1 MIKLDLIRNFSI
13 IAHIDHG
20 KSTLADRF
28 LEKTNS
34 MPKRRKIEEQVL
46 DQMDLERERGI
57 TIKSHP
63 IRMYYTLGEIEY
75 ELHLIDTP
83 GHVDFS
89 YEVSRSL
96 AACEGAILV
105 VDATQGIEAQTLA
118 NYNLA
123 LENNLT
129 LIPVI
134 NKIDLP
140 GAEIDRVKR
149 QLIDSLGFSEE
160 EIILVSAKEGTGV
173 DNLLKAIVDRI
184 PHPKGDPDRSLEA
197 LIFDAY
203 FDPFRGVV
211 VYTRIFNGTVKK
223 GTKIMMMSNGA
234 NYEVL
239 EVGYFAFGLHPTESL
254 DTGEVGYII
263 ANIKD
268 IKDARVGDTI
278 TNTELPVKIPLP
290 GFKKIKPM
298 VFCGLFPQ
306 ESNQYEELRDALG
319 KLQLNDPALVF
330 EPENSEALGPGF
342 RCGFLGTLHMEIVEE
357 RLERE
362 YNLTL
367 VATAP
372 NVVYKVYT
380 KGGDVL
386 EINNPSQFPHYSEV
400 ERVEEPY
407 VKASIISPSEYIG
420 PIMELCRI
428 KRGILLE
435 MNYIDPM
442 KVIFSYEIPLSE
454 VIFDF
459 FDKLKSI
466 TRGYASLDY
475 EPIGFKESDLVKLEV
490 LVKGETIDALSIII
504 HRDEAEKRGREI
516 VRNLRKLIPR
526 QLFEI
531 PLQASINGKVI
542 ARENIPP
549 LKKNVLQK
557 CYGGDVTRK
566 KKLLEKQKEGKK
578 RLKQIGQ
585 VEVPQEA
592 FLAILKSE

>member
-1 MIKLDLIRNFSI
+1 MKLDLIRNFSI

-57 TIKSHP
+57 SIKSHP
-63 IRMYYTLGEIEY
+63 IRMYYTLEEKEY

-96 AACEGAILV
+96 AACEGAILI

-123 LENNLT
+123 LEQGLT

-140 GAEIDRVKR
+140 GAEIERVRK
-149 QLIDSLGFSEE
+149 QLVDLLGFLES
-160 EIILVSAKEGTGV
+160 EIILASAKEGTGV
-173 DNLLKAIVDRI
+173 DELLKAIIERI
-184 PHPKGDPDRSLEA
+184 PHPRGDLDKNLEA

-211 VYTRIFNGTVKK
+211 IYTRVFNGVVKK
-223 GTKIMMMSNGA
+223 GSKIMMISTGA
-234 NYEVL
+234 TYEVG

-254 DTGEVGYII
+254 EAGEVGYII
-263 ANIKD
+263 ANIKN
-268 IKDARVGDTI
+268 IKDAYVGDTI
-278 TNTELPVKIPLP
+278 TNSEALVKAPLS
-290 GFKKIKPM
+290 GFKRIKPM

-306 ESNQYEELRDALG
+306 ESSQYEELREALG
-319 KLQLNDPALVF
+319 KLQLNDPAMVF
-330 EPENSEALGPGF
+330 EPENSEALGSGF

-372 NVVYKVYT
+372 NVVYRVNI
-380 KGGDVL
+380 KGGEII

-516 VRNLRKLIPR
+516 VKNLRKLIPR

-531 PLQASINGKVI
+531 PLQASINGKII

>member
-1 MIKLDLIRNFSI
+1 MKLGDIRNFSI

-34 MPKRRKIEEQVL
+34 MPKKKLAEEQVL

-63 IRMYYTLGEIEY
+63 VRMYYVLNGREY

-123 LENNLT
+123 LENGLT

-140 GAEIDRVKR
+140 GAEIERVKK
-149 QLIDSLGFSEE
+149 QLIDSLGFLED
-160 EIILVSAKEGTGV
+160 EILLVSAKEGIGI
-173 DNLLKAIVDRI
+173 DELLKAIIERI
-184 PHPKGDPDRSLEA
+184 PPPRGDTDKSLEA

-203 FDPFRGVV
+203 FDLYRGVV
-211 VYTRIFNGTVKK
+211 VYTRVFNGIVRR
-223 GTKIMMMSNGA
+223 GMKIKMMSTGA
-234 NYEVL
+234 IYEVD
-239 EVGYFAFGLHPTESL
+239 EVGYFSFGLHPTESL
-254 DTGEVGYII
+254 SAGEVGYII
-263 ANIKD
+263 ANIKNV
-268 IKDARVGDTI
+268 KDAQVGDTI
-278 TNTELPVKIPLP
+278 TDADSPIEKPLP
-290 GFKKIKPM
+290 GFKRIKPM
-298 VFCGLFPQ
+298 VYCGLFPQ
-306 ESNQYEELRDALG
+306 ESNQYEDLRESLE
-319 KLQLNDPALVF
+319 KLQLNDSALVF
-330 EPENSEALGPGF
+330 EPENSDALGPGF

-362 YNLTL
+362 YGVKL

-372 NVVYKVYT
+372 NVVYRVYT
-380 KGGDVL
+380 RDGKVL
-386 EINNPSQFPHYSEV
+386 EINNPSQFPHYGLIEK
-400 ERVEEPY
+400 VEEPY
-407 VKASIISPSEYIG
+407 VKASIISPSEFIG
-420 PIMELCRI
+420 PVMELCLG
-428 KRGILLE
+428 KRGTLIE

-442 KVIFSYEIPLSE
+442 KVVFIYELPLSE

-459 FDKLKSI
+459 FDKLKSV

-475 EPIGFKESDLVKLEV
+475 EPIGFKESDLVRLEI
-490 LVKGETIDALSIII
+490 LVKGEPVDALSIIT

-516 VRNLRKLIPR
+516 VKRLRSLIPR

-531 PLQASINGKVI
+531 PIQASVNGKII

>member
-1 MIKLDLIRNFSI
+1 MNLSNIRNFSI

-34 MPKRRKIEEQVL
+34 MPKKKLVEEQVL

-63 IRMYYTLGEIEY
+63 VRMYYILNEKEY

-123 LENNLT
+123 LENGLT

-140 GAEIDRVKR
+140 GAEIERVKM
-149 QLIDSLGFSEE
+149 QLIDTLGFSED
-160 EIILVSAKEGTGV
+160 EIILISAKEGIGI
-173 DNLLKAIVDRI
+173 DELLNAIIERI
-184 PHPKGDPDRSLEA
+184 PPPSGSLEKPLEA
-197 LIFDAY
+197 LIFDAH
-203 FDPFRGVV
+203 FDPYRGVV
-211 VYTRIFNGTVKK
+211 VYTRIFNGSVKR
-223 GTKIMMMSNGA
+223 GTKIMLMSTGSV
-234 NYEVL
+234 YEVD
-239 EVGYFAFGLHPTESL
+239 EVGYFSFGLHPTESL
-254 DTGEVGYII
+254 DAGEVGYII
-263 ANIKD
+263 ANIKN
-268 IKDARVGDTI
+268 IRDAQVGDTI
-278 TNTELPVKIPLP
+278 TDADSPVEKPLP
-290 GFKKIKPM
+290 GFKKVKPM

-306 ESNQYEELRDALG
+306 ESNGYQDLRDSLE

-362 YNLTL
+362 YGVKL

-372 NVVYKVYT
+372 NVVYRVHT
-380 KGGDVL
+380 KDGRIL
-386 EINNPSQFPHYSEV
+386 EVNNPSQFPHYSQV
-400 ERVEEPY
+400 EKVEEPY
-407 VKASIISPSEYIG
+407 VKVSIISPSEFIG
-420 PIMELCRI
+420 PIMELCLG
-428 KRGILLE
+428 KRGVLIE
-435 MNYIDPM
+435 MNYIDPI
-442 KVIFSYEIPLSE
+442 KVIFTYELPLSE

-459 FDKLKSI
+459 FDKLKSV

-475 EPIGFKESDLVKLEV
+475 EPIGFRESDLVRLDI
-490 LVKGETIDALSIII
+490 LVKGEPVDALSIII
-504 HRDEAEKRGREI
+504 HRDESDKRAREI
-516 VRNLRKLIPR
+516 VKKLRALIPR

-531 PLQASINGKVI
+531 PIQASVNGKII

>member
-1 MIKLDLIRNFSI
+1 MRLSNIRNFSI

-34 MPKRRKIEEQVL
+34 MPKKKIAEEQVL

-63 IRMYYTLGEIEY
+63 VRMYYVLDGEEY

-123 LENNLT
+123 LENGLT

-140 GAEIDRVKR
+140 GAEVERVKK
-149 QLIDSLGFSEE
+149 QLMDSLGFLEE
-160 EIILVSAKEGTGV
+160 EILLVSAKEGIGV
-173 DNLLKAIVDRI
+173 DDLLRAIIERI
-184 PHPKGDPDRSLEA
+184 PPPKGDVNRSLEA

-203 FDPFRGVV
+203 FDPYRGVV
-211 VYTRIFNGTVKK
+211 VYTRIFNGTVKRGMSIK
-223 GTKIMMMSNGA
+223 MMSTGA
-234 NYEVL
+234 VYEVD
-239 EVGYFAFGLHPTESL
+239 EVGYFSFGLHPTESL
-254 DTGEVGYII
+254 VAGEVGYII
-263 ANIKD
+263 ANIKN
-268 IKDARVGDTI
+268 IKDAQVGDTI
-278 TNTELPVKIPLP
+278 TDANSPIEKPLP
-290 GFKKIKPM
+290 GFKRIKPM
-298 VFCGLFPQ
+298 VYCGLFPQ
-306 ESNQYEELRDALG
+306 EPNQYEDLRESLE

-362 YNLTL
+362 YGVKL

-372 NVVYKVYT
+372 NVVYRVHT
-380 KGGDVL
+380 KNGNIL
-386 EINNPSQFPHYSEV
+386 EINNPSQFPNYSLV
-400 ERVEEPY
+400 EKVEEPY
-407 VKASIISPSEYIG
+407 VKVSIISPSEFIG
-420 PIMELCRI
+420 QIMELCLG
-428 KRGILLE
+428 KRGTLIE

-442 KVIFSYEIPLSE
+442 KVVFTYELPLSE

-459 FDKLKSI
+459 FDKLKSV

-475 EPIGFKESDLVKLEV
+475 EPIGFRESDLVRLEI
-490 LVKGETIDALSIII
+490 LVKGETVDALSIIV
-504 HRDEAEKRGREI
+504 HRDEAERRGREI
-516 VRNLRKLIPR
+516 VKKLRTLIPR

-531 PLQASINGKVI
+531 PLQASVNGKII

>member
-1 MIKLDLIRNFSI
+1 MLDLIRNFSI

-63 IRMYYTLGEIEY
+63 IRMYYTFEGKEY
-75 ELHLIDTP
+75 KLHLIDTP

-140 GAEIDRVKR
+140 GAEIDRVKK
-149 QLIDSLGFSEE
+149 QLIDSLGFSGE

-173 DNLLKAIVDRI
+173 DYLLNAIIERI
-184 PHPKGDPDRSLEA
+184 PHPKGDKDKTLEA

-211 VYTRIFNGTVKK
+211 VYTRVFNGTVRK
-223 GTKIMMMSNGA
+223 GTKIMMMSTGTS
-234 NYEVL
+234 YEVL

-254 DTGEVGYII
+254 EAGEVGYII

-278 TNTELPVKIPLP
+278 TSSEAPTVSPLP
-290 GFKKIKPM
+290 GFKRIKPM

-372 NVVYKVYT
+372 NVVYRVYT
-380 KGGDVL
+380 KGKDVL
-386 EINNPSQFPHYSEV
+386 EINNPSQFPHYSEI
-400 ERVEEPY
+400 ERIEEPY
-407 VKASIISPSEYIG
+407 VRASIISPSEYIG
-420 PIMELCRI
+420 PIMELCRT
-428 KRGILLE
+428 KRGVLLE

-459 FDKLKSI
+459 FDKLKSV

-490 LVKGETIDALSIII
+490 LVKGETVDALSIIL

-516 VRNLRKLIPR
+516 VKNLRKLIPR

-531 PLQASINGKVI
+531 PLQASINGKIV

-592 FLAILKSE
+592 FLAILRSE

>member
-1 MIKLDLIRNFSI
+1 MKLLGIRNFSI

-34 MPKRRKIEEQVL
+34 MPKRKKVEEQVL

-63 IRMYYTLGEIEY
+63 IRMYYTLEEKGY

-134 NKIDLP
+134 NKIDLL
-140 GAEIDRVKR
+140 GAEIERVKK
-149 QLIDSLGFSEE
+149 QLMDSLGFLEN

-173 DNLLKAIVDRI
+173 DELFRAIIERI
-184 PHPKGDPDRSLEA
+184 PHPKGALDRSLEA

-211 VYTRIFNGTVKK
+211 VYTRVFNGMVKK
-223 GTKIMMMSNGA
+223 GSKIMMMFTEA
-234 NYEVL
+234 TYEVG

-254 DTGEVGYII
+254 EAGEVGYII
-263 ANIKD
+263 ANIKN
-268 IKDARVGDTI
+268 IKDAHVGDTI
-278 TNTELPVKIPLP
+278 TSSEAPVKAPLP

-306 ESNQYEELRDALG
+306 ESNRYEELKENLG

-330 EPENSEALGPGF
+330 GPENSEALGPGF

-372 NVVYKVYT
+372 NVAYRVHT
-380 KGGDVL
+380 KDG
-386 EINNPSQFPHYSEV
+386 EIIEITNPFQFPHYSKV
-400 ERVEEPY
+400 EKVEEPY
-407 VKASIISPSEYIG
+407 VRASIISPSEYIG
-420 PIMELCRI
+420 PIMELCRS
-428 KRGILLE
+428 KRGTLLE

-442 KVIFSYEIPLSE
+442 KVIFSYELPLSE
-454 VIFDF
+454 IIFNF
-459 FDKLKSI
+459 FDKLKSV

-475 EPIGFKESDLVKLEV
+475 EPIGFKESDLVKLDV
-490 LVKGETIDALSIII
+490 LVKGETVDALNIII

-516 VRNLRKLIPR
+516 VKNLRKLIPR

-531 PLQASINGKVI
+531 PIQASVNGKII

>member
-173 DNLLKAIVDRI
+173 DNLLKSIVDRI

-459 FDKLKSI
+459 FDKLKSV

-490 LVKGETIDALSIII
+490 LVKGDTIDALSIII

>member
-173 DNLLKAIVDRI
+173 DNLLKSIVDRI

-372 NVVYKVYT
+372 NVVYRVYT

-459 FDKLKSI
+459 FDKLKSV

-490 LVKGETIDALSIII
+490 LVKGDTIDALSIII

>member
-1 MIKLDLIRNFSI
+1 MKLLNIRNFSI

-34 MPKRRKIEEQVL
+34 MPKKKIAEEQVL

-63 IRMYYTLGEIEY
+63 VRMYYVLDDEEY

-123 LENNLT
+123 LENGLT

-140 GAEIDRVKR
+140 GAEVERVKK
-149 QLIDSLGFSEE
+149 QLVDSLGFLEE
-160 EIILVSAKEGTGV
+160 EILLVSAKEGIGV
-173 DNLLKAIVDRI
+173 DELLRAIIERI
-184 PHPKGDPDRSLEA
+184 PPPNGDINKSLEA

-203 FDPFRGVV
+203 FDPYRGVV
-211 VYTRIFNGTVKK
+211 VYTRIFNGTVKRGMNIK
-223 GTKIMMMSNGA
+223 MMSTGA
-234 NYEVL
+234 VYEVD
-239 EVGYFAFGLHPTESL
+239 EVGYFSFGLHPTEFL
-254 DTGEVGYII
+254 VAGEVGYII
-263 ANIKD
+263 ANIKNV
-268 IKDARVGDTI
+268 KDAQVGDTI
-278 TNTELPVKIPLP
+278 TDANSPIEKPLP
-290 GFKKIKPM
+290 GFKRIKPM
-298 VFCGLFPQ
+298 VYCGLFPQ
-306 ESNQYEELRDALG
+306 ESNQYEDLRESLE

-362 YNLTL
+362 YGVKL

-372 NVVYKVYT
+372 NVVYRVYT
-380 KGGDVL
+380 KDGSIL
-386 EINNPSQFPHYSEV
+386 EINNPSQFPNYGLV
-400 ERVEEPY
+400 EKVEEPY
-407 VKASIISPSEYIG
+407 VKVSIISPSEFIG
-420 PIMELCRI
+420 PIMELCLG
-428 KRGILLE
+428 KRGTLIE

-442 KVIFSYEIPLSE
+442 KVVFIYELPLSE

-459 FDKLKSI
+459 FDKLKSV

-475 EPIGFKESDLVKLEV
+475 EPIGFKESDLVRLEI
-490 LVKGETIDALSIII
+490 LVKGETVDALSIIV
-504 HRDEAEKRGREI
+504 HRDEAERRGREI
-516 VRNLRKLIPR
+516 VKKLRTLIPR

-531 PLQASINGKVI
+531 PLQASVNGKII

>member
-1 MIKLDLIRNFSI
+1 MKLSNIRNFSI

-34 MPKRRKIEEQVL
+34 MPKKKIAEEQVL

-63 IRMYYTLGEIEY
+63 VRMYYVLGDEEY

-123 LENNLT
+123 LENGLT

-140 GAEIDRVKR
+140 GAEVERVKR
-149 QLIDSLGFSEE
+149 QLIDSLGFLEE
-160 EIILVSAKEGTGV
+160 EILLVSAKEGIGI
-173 DNLLKAIVDRI
+173 DHLLRAIIDRI
-184 PHPKGDPDRSLEA
+184 PSPKGDLNKSLEA

-203 FDPFRGVV
+203 FDLYRGVV
-211 VYTRIFNGTVKK
+211 VYTRIFNGIVRK
-223 GTKIMMMSNGA
+223 GMNIKMMSTGA
-234 NYEVL
+234 VYEVD
-239 EVGYFAFGLHPTESL
+239 EVGYFSFGLHPTESL
-254 DTGEVGYII
+254 MAGEVGYII
-263 ANIKD
+263 ANIKN
-268 IKDARVGDTI
+268 IKDAQVGDTI
-278 TNTELPVKIPLP
+278 TDANSPVEKPLP
-290 GFKKIKPM
+290 GFKRIKPM
-298 VFCGLFPQ
+298 VYCGLFPQ
-306 ESNQYEELRDALG
+306 EPNQYEDLRESLE

-362 YNLTL
+362 YGVKL

-372 NVVYKVYT
+372 NVVYRVHT
-380 KGGDVL
+380 KDGNIL
-386 EINNPSQFPHYSEV
+386 EINNPSQFPNYGLIEK
-400 ERVEEPY
+400 VEEPY
-407 VKASIISPSEYIG
+407 VKVSIISPSDFIG
-420 PIMELCRI
+420 PIMELCLG
-428 KRGILLE
+428 KRGTLIE

-442 KVIFSYEIPLSE
+442 KVVFIYELPLSE

-459 FDKLKSI
+459 FDKLKSV

-475 EPIGFKESDLVKLEV
+475 EPIGFKESDLVRLEI
-490 LVKGETIDALSIII
+490 LVKGETVDALSIIV
-504 HRDEAEKRGREI
+504 HRDEAERRGREI
-516 VRNLRKLIPR
+516 VKKLRTLIPR

-531 PLQASINGKVI
+531 PLQAAVNGKII

>member
-1 MIKLDLIRNFSI
+1 MNLSSIRNFSI

-20 KSTLADRF
+20 KSTLADRL

-34 MPKRRKIEEQVL
+34 MPKKKMAEEQVL

-63 IRMYYTLGEIEY
+63 VRMYYILNDREY

-96 AACEGAILV
+96 AACEGALLV

-123 LENNLT
+123 LENGLV

-140 GAEIDRVKR
+140 GSEIERVKM
-149 QLIDSLGFSEE
+149 QLIDTLGFSED
-160 EIILVSAKEGTGV
+160 EILLVSAKEGIGI
-173 DNLLKAIVDRI
+173 DELLEAIITRI
-184 PHPKGDPDRSLEA
+184 PPPRGSTEKSLEA

-203 FDPFRGVV
+203 FDSYRGVV
-211 VYTRIFNGTVKK
+211 VYTRIFNGSVRK
-223 GTKIMMMSNGA
+223 GIRIMMMSNRGV
-234 NYEVL
+234 YEVD
-239 EVGYFAFGLHPTESL
+239 EVGYFSFGLHPTETL
-254 DTGEVGYII
+254 DAGEVGYII
-263 ANIKD
+263 ANIKNV
-268 IKDARVGDTI
+268 KDAQVGDTI
-278 TNTELPVKIPLP
+278 TDADSPVEHPLP
-290 GFKKIKPM
+290 GFKRIKPM

-306 ESNQYEELRDALG
+306 ESNGYQDLRDSLE

-362 YNLTL
+362 YGVKLI
-367 VATAP
+367 ATAP

-380 KGGDVL
+380 KDGRL
-386 EINNPSQFPHYSEV
+386 IEINNPSQFPYYSEV
-400 ERVEEPY
+400 EKVEEPY
-407 VKASIISPSEYIG
+407 VRVSIISPSEFIG
-420 PIMELCRI
+420 PVMELCLG
-428 KRGILLE
+428 KRGVLID
-435 MNYIDPM
+435 MNYIDPI
-442 KVIFSYEIPLSE
+442 KVVFTYELPLSE
-454 VIFDF
+454 VMFDF
-459 FDKLKSI
+459 FDKLKSV

-475 EPIGFKESDLVKLEV
+475 EPIGFRESDLVKLDI
-490 LVKGETIDALSIII
+490 LVKGEPVDALSIIV
-504 HRDEAEKRGREI
+504 HRDESEKRAREI
-516 VRNLRKLIPR
+516 VKKLRALIPR

-531 PLQASINGKVI
+531 PIQASVNGKII

-549 LKKNVLQK
+549 IKKNVLQK

>member
-1 MIKLDLIRNFSI
+1 MNLSSIRNFSI

-20 KSTLADRF
+20 KSTLADRL

-34 MPKRRKIEEQVL
+34 MPKKKMAEEQVL

-63 IRMYYTLGEIEY
+63 VRMYYILNDREY

-96 AACEGAILV
+96 AACEGALLV

-123 LENNLT
+123 LENGLV

-140 GAEIDRVKR
+140 GSEIERVKM
-149 QLIDSLGFSEE
+149 QLIDTLGFSED
-160 EIILVSAKEGTGV
+160 EILLVSAKEGIGI
-173 DNLLKAIVDRI
+173 DKLLEAIITRI
-184 PHPKGDPDRSLEA
+184 PPPRGSTEKSLEA

-203 FDPFRGVV
+203 FDSYRGVV
-211 VYTRIFNGTVKK
+211 VYTRIFNGSVRK
-223 GTKIMMMSNGA
+223 GTKIMMMSNRGV
-234 NYEVL
+234 YEVD
-239 EVGYFAFGLHPTESL
+239 EVGYFSFGLHPTETL
-254 DTGEVGYII
+254 DVGEVGYII
-263 ANIKD
+263 ANIKNV
-268 IKDARVGDTI
+268 KDAQVGDTI
-278 TNTELPVKIPLP
+278 TDADSPVEHPLP
-290 GFKKIKPM
+290 GFKRIKPM

-306 ESNQYEELRDALG
+306 ESNGYQDLRDSLE

-362 YNLTL
+362 YGVKLI
-367 VATAP
+367 ATAP

-380 KGGDVL
+380 KDGRL
-386 EINNPSQFPHYSEV
+386 IEINNPSQFPYYSEV
-400 ERVEEPY
+400 EKVEEPY
-407 VKASIISPSEYIG
+407 VRVSIISPSEFIG
-420 PIMELCRI
+420 PVMELCLG
-428 KRGILLE
+428 KRGVLID
-435 MNYIDPM
+435 MNYIDPI
-442 KVIFSYEIPLSE
+442 KVVFTYELPLSE
-454 VIFDF
+454 VMFDF
-459 FDKLKSI
+459 FDKLKSV

-475 EPIGFKESDLVKLEV
+475 EPIGFRESDLVKLDI
-490 LVKGETIDALSIII
+490 LVKGEPVDALSIIV
-504 HRDEAEKRGREI
+504 HRDESEKRAREI
-516 VRNLRKLIPR
+516 VKKLRALIPR

-531 PLQASINGKVI
+531 PIQASVNGKII

-549 LKKNVLQK
+549 IKKNVLQK